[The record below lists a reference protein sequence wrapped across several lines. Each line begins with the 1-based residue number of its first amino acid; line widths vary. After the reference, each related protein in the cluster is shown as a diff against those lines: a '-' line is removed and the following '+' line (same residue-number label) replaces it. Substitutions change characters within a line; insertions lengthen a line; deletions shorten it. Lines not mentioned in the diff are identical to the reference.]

1 MIDIMDFFSGVSGDE
16 SVLSNRFF
24 EFPHKD
30 TNSTSEINN
39 FDLIFMSANIPF
51 ANHVRSSL
59 QLLSNHFPNIKS
71 LDCGRTLNNDY
82 RFMYQPLQYCAEKQK
97 LAFLL
102 GGNIDL
108 AHTLSSQQKQKVTF
122 VSNTL
127 PPSDQISEQHTF
139 LSFQRHL
146 CEYKSLKYTDEF
158 CPDSLSLGQMKSYPH
173 LIEPILRDTEILY
186 IHLNAL
192 RSAEIPGLTSAWPSG
207 LNTEEMCQIA
217 KYAGHSLQL
226 KAVIIDCGE
235 IGEQAYDQASKLVAE
250 LYWYLLEGFKMKQ
263 SDHPGLNDN
272 ISEYVVNMAEF
283 DTELV
288 FVKSNVTQRWWLK
301 LEENH
306 SNPFLSCA
314 QEEYQQSI
322 RSEVPERL
330 LRHIL

>member
-1 MIDIMDFFSGVSGDE
+1 MDIMDFFSGVSGDE

-24 EFPHKD
+24 EIPPKD

-39 FDLIFMSANIPF
+39 FDLIFMSSNIPF
-51 ANHVRSSL
+51 ANQVRSSL
-59 QLLSNHFPNIKS
+59 QLLSNHFQNVRS
-71 LDCGRTLNNDY
+71 FDCGKTLNNDH
-82 RFMYQPLQYCAEKQK
+82 RFICQPLQYCAEQNIPG
-97 LAFLL
+97 FFL
-102 GGNIDL
+102 GGNVDL
-108 AHTLSSQQKQKVTF
+108 VHMLSSQQKQKVTF

-139 LSFQRHL
+139 LSYQRHL
-146 CEYKSLKYTDEF
+146 CEYKSLKYVEEF
-158 CPDSLSLGQMKSYPH
+158 CPDSLSLGQMKSHPH

-192 RSAEIPGLTSAWPSG
+192 RSAEIPGLSSAWPSG
-207 LNTEEMCQIA
+207 LNTEELCQIA

-226 KAVIIDCGE
+226 KTIIIDCGDITEQTFE
-235 IGEQAYDQASKLVAE
+235 IGSKLVAE
-250 LYWYLLEGFKMKQ
+250 LYWYLMEGLKMKQ
-263 SDHPGLNDN
+263 SDHPGLNTN

-288 FVKSNVTQRWWLK
+288 FVKSNISQRWWLK
-301 LEENH
+301 LEENDT
-306 SNPFLSCA
+306 NPFLSCA

-330 LRHIL
+330 LRHIF

>member
-1 MIDIMDFFSGVSGDE
+1 MNIMDFFSGVSGDE

-51 ANHVRSSL
+51 ANQVRSSL
-59 QLLSNHFPNIKS
+59 QLLSNHFQNIKS
-71 LDCGRTLNNDY
+71 FDCGKTLNNDH
-82 RFMYQPLQYCAEKQK
+82 RFICQPLQYCAEQNIPG
-97 LAFLL
+97 FFL
-102 GGNIDL
+102 GGNVDL
-108 AHTLSSQQKQKVTF
+108 VHMLSSQQKRKVTF

-139 LSFQRHL
+139 LSYQRHL
-146 CEYKSLKYTDEF
+146 CEYKSIKYVDEF
-158 CPDSLSLGQMKSYPH
+158 CPDSLSLGQMKSHPH

-192 RSAEIPGLTSAWPSG
+192 RSAEIPGLSSAWPSG
-207 LNTEEMCQIA
+207 LNTEELCQIA

-226 KAVIIDCGE
+226 KTIIIDCGDIAEQTFE
-235 IGEQAYDQASKLVAE
+235 IGSKLVAE
-250 LYWYLLEGFKMKQ
+250 LYWYLMEGLKMKQ
-263 SDHPGLNDN
+263 SDHPGLNTN

-288 FVKSNVTQRWWLK
+288 FVKSNITQRWWLK
-301 LEENH
+301 LEENDT
-306 SNPFLSCA
+306 NPFLSCA

-330 LRHIL
+330 LRHIF